1 MVKTSLIK
9 SVWTMPPGVT
19 LLHAFWAIGAADY
32 NSGTG
37 YKRSCFSFVD
47 TSCLSMH
54 YECPCD
60 HLVVW

>member
-1 MVKTSLIK
+1 
-9 SVWTMPPGVT
+9 MPPGVT